1 MRSKQQKFHTIFIV
15 QLFRR
20 KLIKKT
26 TYTRKKPDLLIE
38 DERCIA
44 VNNFLETTH
53 PTDQTNK
60 NKKLG
65 KKKQQNSTILS
76 RRFTGIP
83 ASDVR
88 NPNFTL
94 FLLLLLSPFWQPLL
108 AHLFNDNLPEKCQRN
123 KIYKFTESL
132 ILIINYQAKY

>member
-65 KKKQQNSTILS
+65 KKETTKQHNFEQTIYGNSS
-76 RRFTGIP
+76 
-83 ASDVR
+83 
-88 NPNFTL
+88 
-94 FLLLLLSPFWQPLL
+94 
-108 AHLFNDNLPEKCQRN
+108 E
-123 KIYKFTESL
+123 
-132 ILIINYQAKY
+132 